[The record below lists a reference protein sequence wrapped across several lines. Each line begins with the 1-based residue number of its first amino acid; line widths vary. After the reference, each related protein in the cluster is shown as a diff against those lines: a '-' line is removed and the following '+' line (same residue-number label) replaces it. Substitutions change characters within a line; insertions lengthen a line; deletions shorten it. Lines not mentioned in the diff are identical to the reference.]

1 MKRLLASMLWLFP
14 PEFRRRHG
22 PELLE
27 MVAAEPAS
35 LFLMRDLLASA
46 VRLRR
51 QQLAHA
57 VAGRVPH
64 LPPPPK
70 RSAMDTVLQ
79 DLRYAMRQFVRRP
92 GFAAIAVFSLGLAIG
107 GNSLIYGMLD
117 GFVFRPFPYPDP
129 DRLVAV
135 GVTFPKL
142 SSETTYIET
151 LSPAEYFDIRTN
163 KSFAAVGSFDLG
175 NRNIVGGDVPERV
188 FTGLLLDDLFPVIG
202 MPPAL
207 GRGFTAEELTPN
219 GPPAAIISHR
229 LWQTRFGGDP
239 NILNRAIRISGRAT
253 SVVGVMPPGLVLIGT
268 DLWIPWGGDPQSMP
282 RNVRQFNVLARLAP
296 GASLQQANAELGAIA
311 RRVEQAEKAKFP
323 EYENWQ
329 LVATPWAAALL
340 QDVRPAAFMLLGAVG
355 LVLFIACANL
365 TNLFL
370 ARSSTRQ
377 RELAVRLAIGAARWR
392 VTRLLLTESVLLSLA
407 GAAVGV
413 VIAWVGLKSAGA
425 LIPGQFQTLG
435 LESGINQRVLWWSLA
450 LAIGSGLLV
459 GFIPA
464 IQATRTDPHEALK
477 TDGRGG
483 VSRAGRTI
491 RHALVVVELALS
503 VVLLLGAGL
512 LMRSFLNIQRVD
524 NGFDPR
530 GVLTMRLTLPRDK
543 YPGAAAGAFF
553 EQLSERI
560 AALPGVRAVAA
571 ASQFPPLTIGDTQ
584 FSIEGVRV
592 ESRTLPTALITTA
605 TPSLFDTLRVPLRAG
620 RAFTPDDRLDAPP
633 VLLVNQAFVS
643 RYLAGI
649 DPLGQRLRLG
659 SADRQRPPATIV
671 GVVADFRNNGV
682 TQPVRPEIY
691 LPVRQQTAWNQLF
704 ILVRTDVA
712 PASVLPAVRQ
722 TVTALDP
729 EQPVYLI
736 QTMEEALATA
746 SFSQRLSAMLVAI
759 FAGLAL
765 VLAAIGIYGVM
776 SYAVTART
784 QEMGVRLAIGA
795 QRLDVIGLV
804 LGQVA
809 RLSAIGLAIG
819 IAVLLLAGSAIEK
832 LLFGVRA
839 FDPLTIGGVTL
850 ILGLVALA
858 AAWLPAA
865 RASRIDPIQAL
876 RYE

>member
-1 MKRLLASMLWLFP
+1 MKRLVALLLWLCP
-14 PEFRRRHG
+14 ADFRRRHG
-22 PELLE
+22 PEVLDAIATESSSMFAL
-27 MVAAEPAS
+27 
-35 LFLMRDLLASA
+35 RDLLTTA

-51 QQLAHA
+51 REF
-57 VAGRVPH
+57 VRIVSGRVPH
-64 LPPPPK
+64 LPPPTK
-70 RSAMDTVLQ
+70 RSPMDTLVQ
-79 DLRYAMRQFVRRP
+79 DVRYALRQFIRRP
-92 GFAAIAVFSLGLAIG
+92 GFTAIAVLSLGLAIG
-107 GNSLIYGMLD
+107 GNSLIYGVLD

-142 SSETTYIET
+142 SSETTYVET
-151 LSPAEYFDIRTN
+151 LSPAEYLDIRTN
-163 KSFAAVGSFDLG
+163 KSFASVGSFDLG

-188 FTGLLLDDLFPVIG
+188 FTALVLDDLFPVIG
-202 MPPAL
+202 MPPVL
-207 GRGFTAEELTPN
+207 GRGFTAEELAPN

-229 LWQTRFGGDP
+229 LWQTRFDSDP
-239 NILNRAIRISGRAT
+239 GILSRAIRINGRAA

-268 DLWIPWGGDPQSMP
+268 DLWIPWGDDPLTIR

-296 GASLQQANAELGAIA
+296 GASLAQANAELATIA
-311 RRVEQAEKAKFP
+311 RRVEATEMATFP

-340 QDVRPAAFMLLGAVG
+340 KDIRPAAFMLLAAVG

-413 VIAWVGLKSAGA
+413 AIAWLGLKSASA
-425 LIPGQFQTLG
+425 LIPGQFRMLG
-435 LESGINQRVLWWSLA
+435 LESGINSRVLWWSLG

-459 GFIPA
+459 GIIPA
-464 IQATRTDPHEALK
+464 FQATRTDPHDALK
-477 TDGRGG
+477 ADGRGG
-483 VSRAGRTI
+483 SSRAGNRL
-491 RHALVVVELALS
+491 RHALVIVELAVS

-512 LMRSFLNIQRVD
+512 LMRSFINIQHVD
-524 NGFDPR
+524 RGFEAK

-560 AALPGVRAVAA
+560 ATLPGVRAVAA
-571 ASQFPPLTIGDTQ
+571 ASQFPPTSMIDTQ
-584 FSIEGVRV
+584 FTIEGARL
-592 ESRTLPTALITTA
+592 EGRTLPTALLTVA
-605 TPSLFDTLRVPLRAG
+605 TPSYLETLRVPLRAG
-620 RAFTPDDRLDAPP
+620 RGLSLDDRLDAPP
-633 VLLVNQAFVS
+633 VVLVNQAFVS
-643 RYLAGI
+643 RYLAGSE
-649 DPLGQRLRLG
+649 PLGQRVRLG
-659 SADRQRPPATIV
+659 SADRPRPLATIV
-671 GVVADFRNNGV
+671 GVVADYRNSGM
-682 TQPVRPEIY
+682 TQAVRPEIY
-691 LPVRQQTAWNQLF
+691 MPVRQQTAWNQLF
-704 ILVRTDVA
+704 VLVRTENE
-712 PASVLPAVRQ
+712 PASALPSVRQ
-722 TVTALDP
+722 AVTALDP

-736 QTMEEALATA
+736 QTLDDALASS
-746 SFSQRLSAMLVAI
+746 SFQQRLSAVLVSI
-759 FAGLAL
+759 FAGVAL

-795 QRLDVIGLV
+795 QRRQVIGLV
-804 LGQVA
+804 LGHVA

-819 IAVLLLAGSAIEK
+819 VGVLLLAGSAIEG

-839 FDPLTIGGVTL
+839 FDPFTIGAVTV
-850 ILGLVALA
+850 ILAGVALA